1 MPKPKT
7 PAQAK
12 AAKKANRAAVAKTI
26 SKQDRLIGL
35 LRRPQGATIDELSKA
50 TGWQPHSVRGAISG
64 VLKKRLGFAVTTEKV
79 EKRGRIYRLP
89 AKG

>member
-7 PAQAK
+7 PARAK
-12 AAKKANRAAVAKTI
+12 AKKANSTAGAKTI

-50 TGWQPHSVRGAISG
+50 TGWRPHSVRGAISG
-64 VLKKRLGFAVTTEKV
+64 VLKKRLGLAVATEKV